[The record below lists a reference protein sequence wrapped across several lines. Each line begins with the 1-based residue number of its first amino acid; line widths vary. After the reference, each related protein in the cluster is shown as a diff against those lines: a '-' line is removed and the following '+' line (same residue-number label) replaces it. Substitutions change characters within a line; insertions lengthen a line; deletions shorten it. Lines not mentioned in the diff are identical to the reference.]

1 MRKTNPLAIATLT
14 AIAQA
19 SIANAQVVDS
29 NAAASTM
36 PSTSVPG
43 ADATVAVGAYVQT
56 GLAYRTQTSYVG
68 QQDPTGFEFG
78 NARLL
83 GRGTQKI
90 ADDVEAKLVLDFEV
104 SRGAFFVQDVY
115 GSVELKGGQLA
126 IDVGQ
131 MKVPMALSCL
141 TPESQMQFAQIA
153 PGLRDMFYNRDRG
166 VRLRSRL
173 DLGGAYLGTWAA
185 IQNGEGENVQ
195 FNANKH
201 FLFSGRA
208 EIGPLGEV
216 PLSEPDLANSP
227 FKFVVGVGAAYTDAQ
242 SRSGAAYTAFDN
254 GSEDLRIAGDV
265 RAHVLGFSFR
275 GETIHGWVKRSD
287 NSKFDRS
294 VFAVQAGYVLPLSL
308 PFAVEPVVRVEQRDL
323 NDSEGT
329 TGVTDN
335 TQNVWRPEF
344 ASQRLYDAGVNAY
357 FRSHRLKVQALWRR
371 TDFLEGAK
379 DSSGAARN
387 PIGDAV
393 FVYSQ
398 FGWF

>member
-1 MRKTNPLAIATLT
+1 
-14 AIAQA
+14 
-19 SIANAQVVDS
+19 
-29 NAAASTM
+29 
-36 PSTSVPG
+36 
-43 ADATVAVGAYVQT
+43 
-56 GLAYRTQTSYVG
+56 VG

-195 FNANKH
+195 F
-201 FLFSGRA
+201 
-208 EIGPLGEV
+208 
-216 PLSEPDLANSP
+216 SEPDLANSP